1 MTLRVETYDQLD
13 AAARAVA
20 SNQSARFLG
29 GGTLVM
35 RAVNDGDQSFDT
47 IIRANDPAFRTIQ
60 SHGDRITIGA
70 GATMA
75 DILKNRDLAFLAPAA
90 RAVGGPA
97 IRNMASVGGN
107 LFARSPYG
115 DFATALLVLDAEV
128 NLVSGSSGSGPS
140 GTGPGTGLQDFLA
153 ARDREPR
160 ALVASVTITRPRDQ
174 NAFRFVKVSRVKPK
188 GVSVLSIAANLQQS
202 GGRISNAMV
211 AYGAM
216 GPIPVR
222 ALAVERALQGATL
235 NETGIAAAL
244 AAATDGINPA
254 TDPIASEWYRRAVAP
269 VHLKRLLL
277 GERT

>member
-47 IIRANDPAFRTIQ
+47 IVRANDPAFRTIQ

-128 NLVSGSSGSGPS
+128 NMVSASSGASGSGPS
-140 GTGPGTGLQDFLA
+140 GTGLQDFLA
-153 ARDREPR
+153 GRDREPR

-202 GGRISNAMV
+202 GGKISNAMV

-244 AAATDGINPA
+244 AAATDGINPQ
-254 TDPIASEWYRRAVAP
+254 TDPVASEWYRRAVAP

>member
-20 SNQSARFLG
+20 SNQSARFFG

-47 IIRANDPAFRTIQ
+47 IVRANDPAFRTIQ

-75 DILKNRDLAFLAPAA
+75 DVLKNRDLAFLTPAA

-128 NLVSGSSGSGPS
+128 NLVSASSGSAPS
-140 GTGPGTGLQDFLA
+140 GTGLQDFLA
-153 ARDREPR
+153 GRDREPR

-202 GGRISNAMV
+202 GGKISNAMV

-244 AAATDGINPA
+244 AAATDGINPQ
-254 TDPIASEWYRRAVAP
+254 TDPVASEWYRRAVAP